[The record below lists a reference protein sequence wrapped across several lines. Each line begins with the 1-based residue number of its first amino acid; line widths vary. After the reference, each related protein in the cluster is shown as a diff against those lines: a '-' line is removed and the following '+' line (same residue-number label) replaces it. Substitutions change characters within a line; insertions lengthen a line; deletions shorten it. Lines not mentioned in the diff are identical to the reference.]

1 MGDRLGTPGVVD
13 FRFFHF
19 LSLSFTVTATS
30 NDGSNLKTFHRN
42 YRRSQIKKSKLI
54 LVTAFKVG
62 FHFFF
67 FGFRLSIFGWAGIL
81 LINETSSLQEDIAL
95 LNLRIFP
102 SFDAKFRKTGS
113 TPPSRQYRMSTAIPR

>member
-13 FRFFHF
+13 FRLFSQI
-19 LSLSFTVTATS
+19 LIIAVVAATS
-30 NDGSNLKTFHRN
+30 NGGSNLKTFHRN
-42 YRRSQIKKSKLI
+42 CRRSQIKKSKLI

-81 LINETSSLQEDIAL
+81 LINETNPLQEDIA
-95 LNLRIFP
+95 
-102 SFDAKFRKTGS
+102 
-113 TPPSRQYRMSTAIPR
+113 

>member
-13 FRFFHF
+13 FSFFHF
-19 LSLSFTVTATS
+19 LALNFTVAATS

-62 FHFFF
+62 IRFFF
-67 FGFRLSIFGWAGIL
+67 FRIPDF
-81 LINETSSLQEDIAL
+81 DIWVGG
-95 LNLRIFP
+95 NFNY
-102 SFDAKFRKTGS
+102 K
-113 TPPSRQYRMSTAIPR
+113 